1 MWYWQDHMYNWGYGG
16 WIMMI
21 LGLVVLGLII
31 WGVVSFARTGTVGV
45 GGGGGMVTRRE
56 PMDIARERY
65 ARGEITK
72 DQFEDIKKNLMA

>member
-45 GGGGGMVTRRE
+45 GGGMVTRRE

-72 DQFEDIKKNLMA
+72 DQFEDIKKNLMS

>member
-21 LGLVVLGLII
+21 IGLVVLGLII

-45 GGGGGMVTRRE
+45 GGGMMAPRRE

-72 DQFEDIKKNLMA
+72 EQFEDIKKGLMG

>member
-31 WGVVSFARTGTVGV
+31 WGVVSFARTGTIGGGV
-45 GGGGGMVTRRE
+45 GGGMMPRRE

-72 DQFEDIKKNLMA
+72 DQFEDIKKNLMS

>member
-45 GGGGGMVTRRE
+45 GGGTIVARRE
-56 PMDIARERY
+56 PLDIARERY
-65 ARGEITK
+65 AKGEITREE
-72 DQFEDIKKNLMA
+72 FETIKKNLY